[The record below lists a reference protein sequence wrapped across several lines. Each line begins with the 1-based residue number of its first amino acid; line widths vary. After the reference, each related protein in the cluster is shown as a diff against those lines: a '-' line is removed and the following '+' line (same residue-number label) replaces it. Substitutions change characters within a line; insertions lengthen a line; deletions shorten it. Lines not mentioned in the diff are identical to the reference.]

1 MTQVSSSEWEFAIVL
16 PLGAVANQLQKIEA
30 QLRLLNMKALNFAR
44 AHDGQGLHRVVEA
57 RLEAIGDTL
66 DSVATLIADI
76 QADISPNQAK
86 VTRLSVDEESVF
98 SRADSRA
105 EEPSRD
111 DTRPTSARKPR
122 PERDD

>member
-1 MTQVSSSEWEFAIVL
+1 MTQASSSEWEFAIIL

-30 QLRLLNMKALNFAR
+30 QLRLLNMKALSVAR
-44 AHDGQGLHRVVEA
+44 ADDGEGRHRLVEA

-66 DSVATLIADI
+66 DSIATLIADI
-76 QADISPNQAK
+76 QADITPNQAK

-111 DTRPTSARKPR
+111 VARPISARKPR